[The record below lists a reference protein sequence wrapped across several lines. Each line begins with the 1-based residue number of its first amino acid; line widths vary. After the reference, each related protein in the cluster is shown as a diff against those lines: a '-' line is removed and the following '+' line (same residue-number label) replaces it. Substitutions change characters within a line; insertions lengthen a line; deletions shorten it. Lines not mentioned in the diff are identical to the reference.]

1 MMTPRAYPP
10 HNKEQFW
17 FLRKSWVVWYPVSR
31 LRNRVCSFLFMA
43 GFGGTQI
50 IQGMVGNPSY
60 HTGRV
65 NEKCQ
70 KSLDSKK
77 YNSGWV
83 DECLWFPSG
92 CSEASHGVS
101 SKCKIVQRAPWIPNE
116 CTGELNQIHIKC
128 VASCLAKKSVRF
140 FFYLSVPTSVA
151 VFESKKADSMQWSKQ
166 CSFVN
171 ISCRDCALEQP
182 TARPRQCD
190 TAGK

>member
-1 MMTPRAYPP
+1 MINIYQSAVWRQGGGMMPWEPFLERVVQPMSKSEQRKKERPR
-10 HNKEQFW
+10 
-17 FLRKSWVVWYPVSR
+17 
-31 LRNRVCSFLFMA
+31 
-43 GFGGTQI
+43 
-50 IQGMVGNPSY
+50 
-60 HTGRV
+60 HTGQV
-65 NEKCQ
+65 NEKRQ

-77 YNSGWV
+77 YNSAWD

-92 CSEASHGVS
+92 CREASHGVS

-116 CTGELNQIHIKC
+116 CTGELNQIHIQC